1 MENSCCPE
9 LELDQETE
17 IEEGYFPD
25 QPPVNLVLVLPQSE
39 SAEPVVV
46 VVEDPDRQQ
55 RVGKE
60 EAVPL
65 PLLVMTPLTCR
76 EAGPSYAVYGELRAL
91 HQD

>member
-1 MENSCCPE
+1 M
-9 LELDQETE
+9 
-17 IEEGYFPD
+17 
-25 QPPVNLVLVLPQSE
+25 
-39 SAEPVVV
+39 V

-60 EAVPL
+60 EADPL

-76 EAGPSYAVYGELRAL
+76 EAGPSYAVSGELRAL